1 MCVSRALALPLRF
14 APGHLCWEGAEV
26 RALMWVA
33 QSLLPE
39 DSRLTS
45 ELLASQRLFLGLC
58 LLAFLPCALPVRLD
72 QAGASAVGW
81 SCSPGEGAVGASPT
95 PGLAWGLARVK
106 PMPQASQ
113 RDLGWKRKT
122 LGAEILPWRQEIRG
136 RRLKSPRGMVLPPDQ
151 QSPQEPPCCRCRQG
165 PCPGAPLA
173 HISLSVIFHS

>member
-58 LLAFLPCALPVRLD
+58 LLAFLPCTLPVRLD

-136 RRLKSPRGMVLPPDQ
+136 R
-151 QSPQEPPCCRCRQG
+151 
-165 PCPGAPLA
+165 
-173 HISLSVIFHS
+173 